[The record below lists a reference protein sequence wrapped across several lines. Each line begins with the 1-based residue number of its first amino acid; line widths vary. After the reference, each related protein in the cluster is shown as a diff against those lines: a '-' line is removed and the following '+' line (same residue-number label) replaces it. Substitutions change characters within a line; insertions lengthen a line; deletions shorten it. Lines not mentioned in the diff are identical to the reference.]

1 MNELIGPLGLPGAL
15 AALVA
20 VAYGS
25 VSLWEKLHRKPEPN
39 GNGDW
44 RANTAAAMTALT
56 SATAHLTQAVRD
68 IGADISDVK
77 TRSSTLDV
85 RLGAI
90 ATREDLHLVAEKNRH
105 ANRTELQVLLG
116 ELDDLKTLLQNHD
129 AWERGRAGAQGGAI

>member
-1 MNELIGPLGLPGAL
+1 VNDLIGPLGLPGAL

-39 GNGDW
+39 GSGDW

-68 IGADISDVK
+68 IGTGVGEIKEQTVALQS
-77 TRSSTLDV
+77 
-85 RLGAI
+85 RLGAV

-105 ANRTELQVLLG
+105 AARGELAPILQALG
-116 ELDDLKTLLQNHD
+116 EVERLLQHHD
-129 AWERGRAGAQGGAI
+129 AWERGRAAGQGGTG